1 MVLSVDKRQK
11 INKILQIIFPLF
23 LALYPLRHI
32 RYGVGWT
39 DAGYNYGNFAYIEHM
54 DDMWLFATYLGNVFG
69 NMLTKLPF
77 GNTMM
82 GLNFYTGLL
91 ISVLAVGGYFFF
103 VKEVKLPP
111 VIVFIGEFLAISLC
125 WCPTALLYN
134 YLSYVF
140 LGIGAFL
147 LYMGLMKKRGSRV
160 FLILAGVMLGCNV
173 FVRFPNLSNMAL
185 IVAVWAM
192 GIIRKEKFI
201 QVLKQTF
208 FCILGYLLGLGIC
221 FGGISL
227 KYGAGDYIQG
237 IIRLLTMPSE
247 AADYSI
253 MVMVMQQ
260 INNYLQ
266 NLIWLGYLCAIMLI
280 GAVVYQLL
288 PKSWKWIKNIGYV
301 VLVFCG
307 FYFLWTKNMFN
318 MEYNTYMSMFQWAV
332 MLLTATWMGGLVV
345 VFGKGFSNQEKLLA
359 GLNIIIILITPL
371 GSNNHLYSA
380 INNLF
385 FVVPFTIWL
394 LYRFWKWLPVA
405 WKVKKREIFT
415 YPVKTMMVCMFGM
428 ILLQITLF
436 AQRFVFLETTG
447 GENSSKNLHAKVENN
462 DVLKGMRMEEER
474 AAIITEIS
482 TYVKE
487 QGLQGR
493 EVILYGQIP
502 AMSYYLE
509 MPFAI
514 SSWADLPSYNFSV
527 METDLKEV
535 QKGIEAGKAA
545 PVILMDR
552 TWGIYTVNGP
562 EGLEDLGADED
573 VIKDLKEDKKLLL
586 LEDMIEKYNYT
597 VTFENER
604 FVLFQ
609 ADADM

>member
-140 LGIGAFL
+140 LGIGAVL

-201 QVLKQTF
+201 QVLKQTL

-280 GAVVYQLL
+280 GAVVYQVL

-332 MLLTATWMGGLVV
+332 MLLTATWIGGLVV

-428 ILLQITLF
+428 ILLQTTLF

-447 GENSSKNLHAKVENN
+447 GENSSKNLHARVENN

-552 TWGIYTVNGP
+552 TWGVYIVNGP
-562 EGLEDLGADED
+562 ERLEALGEDED
-573 VIKDLKEDKKLLL
+573 AIENLKKDKKLLL